1 MIAQIEGQL
10 VELTAASGLV
20 KVGQVCYEVYLPGY
34 AVSELSG
41 KIGADISLC
50 TMEYFEG
57 TPGKG
62 NLIPRM
68 VGFMNL
74 DEKQFFDKYTSVK
87 GLGIKKG
94 LKSLTLP
101 IATIAD
107 AIENGDEKMLT
118 SLPAVG
124 KRLAQLIIA
133 ELKGKVADFAVG
145 QMQTETTVSSGKF
158 NAYQIEALE
167 ILVAW
172 GERRPEAMELIETA
186 CKKYPDIQSA
196 EELVP
201 LVYRIKQGIEV

>member
-10 VELTAASGLV
+10 IELSSNSGLV
-20 KVGQVCYEVYLPGY
+20 KVGQICYEVYLPGY
-34 AVSELSG
+34 AIGKLGG
-41 KIGADISLC
+41 KIGSDITLC

-68 VGFMNL
+68 VGFLNL
-74 DEKQFFDKYTSVK
+74 DERDFFGKYTSVK

-101 IATIAD
+101 IATIASY
-107 AIENGDEKMLT
+107 IEAGDEKMLT
-118 SLPAVG
+118 TLPSVG

-133 ELKGKVADFAVG
+133 ELKGKVEEFAAGESATGEVITSG
-145 QMQTETTVSSGKF
+145 QFET
-158 NAYQIEALE
+158 YQMEALE

-172 GERRPEAMELIETA
+172 GEKRNEAMEVIELA
-186 CKKYPDIQSA
+186 GKKHPDIKSA

-201 LVYRIKQGIEV
+201 LAYRIKQGIEV